1 MDSIAELMH
10 ENKLYTVREFFLNEI
25 LKISGEIIQNDL
37 MRYAITEQEINVIFS
52 KSKSNQK

>member
-10 ENKLYTVREFFLNEI
+10 ENKLYTVREFFLNKI